1 MAIHPKFP
9 VSASQSLAA
18 RALVAWLGLGGLGP
32 VLRAQ
37 EVTSFYIREYRVEG
51 ARRLKNLEVEEA
63 VYPFL
68 GPGRTPGDV
77 DKAREALEKVYHDK
91 GFQTVSVLV
100 PQQDPRRGVIRLEV
114 VEGKV
119 GRLRVNGARFFLPSS
134 IKREAPSL
142 AAGGVPNMN
151 QVGKEI
157 VGLNRLADRRVTPV
171 LRPGVE
177 PGTVD
182 IDLNVEDKRPLHGS
196 LELNNRYSSNTTPLR
211 LDGGLSYANL
221 FQLGHTAGVN
231 FQLAPE
237 NLHDAEVFSGYYLA
251 RVSDGVSLMLQGT
264 KQNSDVSTLGGAAVG
279 GRGNTLGLRV
289 LRDLPT
295 TAKFNQSF
303 NFGMDYKQSEE
314 NIVIGPSTISTPIT
328 YYPLCAN
335 YGASWLADDSFTE
348 LNTSLNFHLR
358 GLGSSGQDFANKRF
372 NADASYVYIRADLSH
387 THDLKGGAQVFGR
400 IQGQLANEP
409 LVNAEQFAGGG
420 LGTARGYLEATALGD
435 NGLFGSVELRS
446 PSLIGAPNKSG
457 ARADEWR
464 FYAFADA
471 GMLGICN
478 ALPGQQQSYSFAS
491 AGAGTRCKLSNHY
504 NASVDVAVPFIDQTD
519 ASAGD
524 VRVTFRGWADF

>member
-1 MAIHPKFP
+1 M
-9 VSASQSLAA
+9 V
-18 RALVAWLGLGGLGP
+18 
-32 VLRAQ
+32 
-37 EVTSFYIREYRVEG
+37 
-51 ARRLKNLEVEEA
+51 
-63 VYPFL
+63 
-68 GPGRTPGDV
+68 
-77 DKAREALEKVYHDK
+77 
-91 GFQTVSVLV
+91 
-100 PQQDPRRGVIRLEV
+100 
-114 VEGKV
+114 
-119 GRLRVNGARFFLPSS
+119 
-134 IKREAPSL
+134 
-142 AAGGVPNMN
+142 
-151 QVGKEI
+151 
-157 VGLNRLADRRVTPV
+157 
-171 LRPGVE
+171 
-177 PGTVD
+177 
-182 IDLNVEDKRPLHGS
+182 
-196 LELNNRYSSNTTPLR
+196 
-211 LDGGLSYANL
+211 
-221 FQLGHTAGVN
+221 
-231 FQLAPE
+231 
-237 NLHDAEVFSGYYLA
+237 SGYYLA